1 MKRPLSP
8 PSQTIA
14 NQTVAVPLWA
24 LGLLVL
30 AVVGIM
36 AYAWSRVNDTRHS
49 QVEMNLLSQQARKLQ
64 LELEAERSRNQTY
77 SVEAEQMRQNLKG
90 LEFEINRL
98 RKKAGLPAVKLVPEP
113 ASTPPKPDIAKPDAP
128 KGAGEPLDLGDQL
141 LDLRAMMG
149 NFAAEIEPL
158 EQGLDSP
165 LRDEPRPRRRIIRPA
180 PQLTR
185 MIPQG
190 VPLRVN
196 TYISSTFGYRTN
208 PFGGYNSEFHN
219 GLDFPAPTGTAVFAT
234 APGTVEE
241 VGWNNI
247 FGLMIL
253 LDHGN
258 GYLTLYGHLSGVAVS
273 KGQQV
278 GLGDFIGQ
286 VGSTGRSTGPHLHYS
301 VFRYGVAVDPMPY
314 VNGAMVS
321 R

>member
-8 PSQTIA
+8 PALQALA
-14 NQTVAVPLWA
+14 NRTVAVPLWA
-24 LGLLVL
+24 LGLLL
-30 AVVGIM
+30 LGGVGIM
-36 AYAWSRVNDTRHS
+36 ACAWSRVSDTQNARA
-49 QVEMNLLSQQARKLQ
+49 EMNLLSQQAHKLQ

-90 LEFEINRL
+90 LEVEINRL
-98 RKKAGLPAVKLVPEP
+98 RKKAGLPAVQLIPEP
-113 ASTPPKPDIAKPDAP
+113 TSTPPKPDTP
-128 KGAGEPLDLGDQL
+128 KGPQGAGEPLDLGDQL
-141 LDLRAMMG
+141 LSLRAMMG

-158 EQGLDSP
+158 EEGLDSP
-165 LRDEPRPRRRIIRPA
+165 LRDEPRRIIRPA

-190 VPLRVN
+190 VPLRVG
-196 TYISSTFGYRTN
+196 TYISSTFGYRIN

-219 GLDFPAPTGTAVFAT
+219 GLDFPAPVGTAVFAT

-258 GYLTLYGHLSGVAVS
+258 GYLTLYGHLSGVAVN

-278 GLGDFIGQ
+278 GLGDLIGQ

>member
-8 PSQTIA
+8 LFS
-14 NQTVAVPLWA
+14 QTVAVPLWA
-24 LGLLVL
+24 LVLLVL
-30 AVVGIM
+30 TVAGVM
-36 AYAWSRVNDTRHS
+36 AYTWSRVNDTRYALA
-49 QVEMNLLSQQARKLQ
+49 QVNQLSQQARKLQ
-64 LELEAERSRNQTY
+64 LELEAERARNQTY

-90 LEFEINRL
+90 LEVEINRL
-98 RKKAGLPAVKLVPEP
+98 RKKAGLPAVQLIPQP
-113 ASTPPKPDIAKPDAP
+113 TSTPPKPDTP
-128 KGAGEPLDLGDQL
+128 KGPQGAGEPLDLGDQL
-141 LDLRAMMG
+141 LSLRAMMG

-158 EQGLDSP
+158 EEGLDSP
-165 LRDEPRPRRRIIRPA
+165 LRDEPRRIIRPA

-190 VPLRVN
+190 APLRVA

-208 PFGGYNSEFHN
+208 PFGGYNPEFHN

-258 GYLTLYGHLSGVAVS
+258 GYLTLYGHLLGVAVS

-278 GLGDFIGQ
+278 GLGDLLGQ

>member
-8 PSQTIA
+8 PSPQTFA
-14 NQTVAVPLWA
+14 NQSVVVPLWV
-24 LGLLVL
+24 LGLLAL
-30 AVVGIM
+30 GVVGIM
-36 AYAWSRVNDTRHS
+36 AYAWSRVNDTRYS
-49 QVEMNLLSQQARKLQ
+49 LAQVNQLSQQARKLQ
-64 LELEAERSRNQTY
+64 LELEAERARNQTY
-77 SVEAEQMRQNLKG
+77 SVEAEQMRQDLKG

-113 ASTPPKPDIAKPDAP
+113 ASSPPKPDNAQPDAP

-149 NFAAEIEPL
+149 NFAAQIEPL
-158 EQGLDSP
+158 EEGLDSP
-165 LRDEPRPRRRIIRPA
+165 LRDDPRPRRPRLVSPITQP
-180 PQLTR
+180 
-185 MIPQG
+185 PQG
-190 VPLRVN
+190 IPLRVA
-196 TYISSTFGYRTN
+196 TYVSSGFGYRTN
-208 PFGGYNSEFHN
+208 PFGGYNAEFHN

-234 APGTVEE
+234 APGVVAE
-241 VGWNNI
+241 VGWNNL

-301 VFRYGVAVDPMPY
+301 VFRYGVAVDPTPY
-314 VNGAMVS
+314 VNGAVVS